1 MQDAIAMGEM
11 VPGTIM
17 IVTQFLGFTAVTLVT
32 SSAVGMILLAVGLT
46 G

>member
-1 MQDAIAMGEM
+1 MFRFEFSA
-11 VPGTIM
+11 
-17 IVTQFLGFTAVTLVT
+17 AVTLVT